1 MLISLLAYSNVFFTE
16 FSKILKHI
24 KFTIVYCLGNNPTNY
39 YLLRDG
45 RVLPDTIS
53 LPEYEVQNAYI
64 YNSDTHTICKANDPF
79 PQGRFRSLPYLSI
92 TFQNTYIQQVDISD
106 WLGEI
111 RANPVP
117 NDIQVKQILTLWSLV
132 NKQYIPEGDG
142 TTIHVVDSDANETT
156 IR

>member
-1 MLISLLAYSNVFFTE
+1 MLMTVLAYSNIFLTE
-16 FSKILKHI
+16 LSKIWKHM

-39 YLLRDG
+39 YLLHDG
-45 RVLPDTIS
+45 RVLPDSMS
-53 LPEYEVQNAYI
+53 LPEYEVQTAYI

-117 NDIQVKQILTLWSLV
+117 NDIHVKQILTLWSLAT
-132 NKQYIPEGDG
+132 NRYIPEGEG
-142 TTIHVVDSDANETT
+142 TTIHVVDSDANETI